1 MSDRFVAQRRG
12 LIEQLQVKG
21 IRDLEIL
28 RAFDLVPRHEFL
40 PEAVRHRA
48 YEDLPLPIGFGQT
61 ASQPSLQALYMQILQ
76 VGRDDRVLE
85 IGTGSGFQ
93 TAVLAR
99 LADRVYSV
107 ERMRQL
113 SIRARDTL
121 DRLRISN
128 IALMVGD
135 GTIGWSRYSP
145 YDAILVAAGGPEIP
159 EPLLAQLAV
168 GGRMLVP
175 VGGLDAQRLMLVR
188 RTPDGF
194 ESEEVLDCT
203 FVPLLGR
210 FGWDPVDMRRRQD

>member
-1 MSDRFVAQRRG
+1 MRDRFVAQRRG

-21 IRDLEIL
+21 IRDLEVL

-76 VGRDDRVLE
+76 LGRDDRVLE

-93 TAVLAR
+93 TAVLAQ

-107 ERMRQL
+107 ERVRQL

-194 ESEEVLDCT
+194 ERDEVLDCT

-210 FGWDPVDMRRRQD
+210 FGWDSVDTRRRRD